1 MTISGIY
8 AIYFDDDGDF
18 NEENIIYI
26 GQSVNIERRMR
37 QHEKSDIYD
46 DYPLIDGLYTQWN
59 HTHKIW
65 HSLTWKVLEECSTNM
80 LNIREKYYINKFE
93 KQLLN
98 NENSDRRRIYDT
110 LCNSLCEGDEEM
122 DDYYWGYIAPH

>member
-1 MTISGIY
+1 MISGIY

-26 GQSVNIERRMR
+26 GQSVDIERRMR
-37 QHEKSDIYD
+37 QHEKSNLCD

-65 HSLTWKVLEECSTNM
+65 HSLTWKILEECSTNM
-80 LNIREKYYINKFE
+80 LNAREKYYINKFE

-98 NENSDRRRIYDT
+98 NENSDRRRIYDA
-110 LCNSLCEGDEEM
+110 LCVTICKGDEEM
-122 DDYYWGYIAPH
+122 DDYYWSCIAPH

>member
-1 MTISGIY
+1 MISGIY

-26 GQSVNIERRMR
+26 GQSVDIERRMR
-37 QHEKSDIYD
+37 QHEKSNLDD

-65 HSLTWKVLEECSTNM
+65 HGLTWKILEECSTNM
-80 LNIREKYYINKFE
+80 LNAREKYYINKFE

-98 NENSDRRRIYDT
+98 NENSDRRRIYDALCDT
-110 LCNSLCEGDEEM
+110 LCKGDEEM
-122 DDYYWGYIAPH
+122 DDYYWSYIAPH